1 MLSRRRLVWTLLACT
16 SLSARGQVPATPLD
30 RPAAAPAVAAD
41 ALMLIVPGPETP
53 FARVAEAL
61 REGFIA
67 AHRIKRESVAVQVVE
82 TDASAA
88 QAISALRGARDRG
101 VRLAVGPLT
110 RNAVNG
116 VVEHGNAGLPVLLLN
131 VPDPRDSVP
140 ASQLAFGLSVEDEA
154 RVLVQNALRDL
165 DPGATPTAA
174 RRHVIVIGDSGLS
187 RRAGAAFVAA
197 LRAAGQ
203 PLITLEYSQYGPDR
217 CAHEI
222 GKAPVT
228 SIFLALNASDAAQ
241 LRARL
246 PIDAP
251 LYATSQINVAA
262 TEGVLIANDLEG
274 VRFVDMPWL
283 VDPERPIVSAYP
295 RGPAD
300 YDAEMQRLYAFGIDA
315 YRVAVEWLAGRTRF
329 ELDGVTGWL
338 RVDRERGA
346 RVERTPTFAVFREG
360 RVERSDALKEVTR

>member
-1 MLSRRRLVWTLLACT
+1 MACA
-16 SLSARGQVPATPLD
+16 SLSARGQVPASALEP
-30 RPAAAPAVAAD
+30 PAA
-41 ALMLIVPGPETP
+41 ALMLILPGPETP
-53 FARVAEAL
+53 FARIAEAL

-67 AHRIKRESVAVQVVE
+67 AHRTTREPVTVQVVE
-82 TDASAA
+82 TDASPA
-88 QAISALRGARDRG
+88 QAIGALRGARDRG

-116 VVEHGNAGLPVLLLN
+116 VVEHGDAGLPVLLLN
-131 VPDPRDSVP
+131 APDRPDSVP

-154 RVLVQNALRDL
+154 RLLVQTALRDL
-165 DPGATPTAA
+165 DPGAVPTAV
-174 RRHVIVIGDSGLS
+174 RRHVIVIGDSGLA
-187 RRAGAAFVAA
+187 RRTGAAFVAA

-203 PLITLEYSQYGPDR
+203 PVITLEYSQYGADR
-217 CAHEI
+217 CAREI

-228 SIFLALNASDAAQ
+228 AIFLALNAGDAAQ
-241 LRARL
+241 LRTRL

-251 LYATSQINVAA
+251 LYATSQINVAV
-262 TEGVLIANDLEG
+262 TGGVLIANDLEG

-283 VDPERPIVSAYP
+283 VDPERPVVGAYP
-295 RGPAD
+295 RGAAD

-315 YRVAVEWLAGRTRF
+315 YRIALEWLAGRTRF

-346 RVERTPTFAVFREG
+346 RVERTPTFAVFRDG
-360 RVERSDALKEVTR
+360 RVERSDALREVTR